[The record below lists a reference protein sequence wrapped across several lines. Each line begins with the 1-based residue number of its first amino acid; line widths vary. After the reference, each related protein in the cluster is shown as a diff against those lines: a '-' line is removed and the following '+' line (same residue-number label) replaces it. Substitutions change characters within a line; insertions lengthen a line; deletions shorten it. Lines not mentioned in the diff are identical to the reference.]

1 MRTTLLLFAVAL
13 VACDGKD
20 AAGTDTKKTAQAP
33 AKAAPADAKASGEA
47 APTATKPS
55 EPAAAKPTEP
65 AATPTEPAAMPTAPT
80 DTTATSATAAA
91 SGPVLDHTVKLLDG
105 SDKSLADYRGKAL
118 LVVNT
123 ASECGFT
130 PQYADLQEVYAKY
143 KDRGLEVLAFP
154 SNDFGAQEPGTP
166 EEIRA
171 FVDKKFNVEFEMFD
185 KVVIKG
191 DEKSPLYKTLTEETA
206 EGIKG
211 DVKWNFT
218 KFLVD
223 PQGHVVQR
231 FESPVSP
238 TDPQVT
244 AAIEKVLPKA

>member
-1 MRTTLLLFAVAL
+1 MRTTLLLLAVAL

-20 AAGTDTKKTAQAP
+20 AAGTDTNKKTAQAAPKAPDAKQAP
-33 AKAAPADAKASGEA
+33 AGAAAPATAKPAE
-47 APTATKPS
+47 PS
-55 EPAAAKPTEP
+55 AIEPASLAKVEP
-65 AATPTEPAAMPTAPT
+65 APAEPSAL
-80 DTTATSATAAA
+80 SATVAS

-105 SDKSLADYRGKAL
+105 TEKSLADYRGKAV

-143 KDRGLEVLAFP
+143 KERGLEVLAFP
-154 SNDFGAQEPGTP
+154 SNDFGGQEPGTP
-166 EEIRA
+166 EQIRE
-171 FVDKKFNVEFEMFD
+171 FVDSKYSVEFEMFD

-191 DEKSPLYKTLTEETA
+191 DDKSPLYKMLTEETPD
-206 EGIKG
+206 GIKG
-211 DVKWNFT
+211 DVQWNFT

-238 TDPQVT
+238 SDPQVT

>member
-1 MRTTLLLFAVAL
+1 MRTTLLLLAVAL

-20 AAGTDTKKTAQAP
+20 AAGTDTNKKTAQAAP
-33 AKAAPADAKASGEA
+33 KAPDAKQAPAGA
-47 APTATKPS
+47 ATPV
-55 EPAAAKPTEP
+55 AAKPAEPSAIEP
-65 AATPTEPAAMPTAPT
+65 AVAKVEPTPAEPSVA
-80 DTTATSATAAA
+80 SATVAA

-105 SDKSLADYRGKAL
+105 TEKSLAAYRGKAL

-130 PQYADLQEVYAKY
+130 PQYADLQAVYAKY

-154 SNDFGAQEPGTP
+154 SNDFGGQEPGTP
-166 EEIRA
+166 EQIRE
-171 FVDKKFNVEFEMFD
+171 FVDSKYSVEFEMFD
-185 KVVIKG
+185 KVVTKG
-191 DEKSPLYKTLTEETA
+191 DDKSPLYKTLTEETPD
-206 EGIKG
+206 GIKG
-211 DVKWNFT
+211 DVQWNFT

-238 TDPQVT
+238 SDPQVT

>member
-1 MRTTLLLFAVAL
+1 MRTTLLLLAVAL

-20 AAGTDTKKTAQAP
+20 AAGTDTKKTAQA
-33 AKAAPADAKASGEA
+33 APATKEA
-47 APTATKPS
+47 PKQTAPAG
-55 EPAAAKPTEP
+55 EPAPVAAKPTEP
-65 AATPTEPAAMPTAPT
+65 IVGEATAPPPRADGEPIMPDAQDPT
-80 DTTATSATAAA
+80 VTTA

-166 EEIRA
+166 EEIRK
-171 FVDKKFNVEFEMFD
+171 FVDSKYSVEFEMFD

-191 DEKSPLYKTLTEETA
+191 DDKSPLYKTLTEQTPD
-206 EGIKG
+206 GIKG

-223 PQGHVVQR
+223 PQGRVVQR

-244 AAIEKVLPKA
+244 SAIEAVLPKA

>member
-1 MRTTLLLFAVAL
+1 MRTTLLLLAVAL

-20 AAGTDTKKTAQAP
+20 ASGTDTKKTAEATP
-33 AKAAPADAKASGEA
+33 AKTPA
-47 APTATKPS
+47 KPV
-55 EPAAAKPTEP
+55 EKTPAAKPAEPAVDPAAIAKPAEP
-65 AATPTEPAAMPTAPT
+65 AATAVAEPIV
-80 DTTATSATAAA
+80 AA
-91 SGPVLDHTVKLLDG
+91 SGPVLDHTVKLIDG
-105 SDKSLADYRGKAL
+105 KDKSLADYRGKAL

-143 KDRGLEVLAFP
+143 KEQGFEVLAFP
-154 SNDFGAQEPGTP
+154 SNDFGGQEPGTP
-166 EEIRA
+166 EEIRK
-171 FVDKKFNVEFEMFD
+171 FVDSKFDVEFEMFD
-185 KVVIKG
+185 KVVING
-191 DEKSPLYKTLTEETA
+191 DDESPLYKTLTDETP

-231 FESPVSP
+231 FESAVSP
-238 TDPQVT
+238 TDPELT

>member
-1 MRTTLLLFAVAL
+1 MRTTLLLLAVAL
-13 VACDGKD
+13 VACDAKD
-20 AAGTDTKKTAQAP
+20 AGTDAKKTAEAASKAP
-33 AKAAPADAKASGEA
+33 AGKAAAELASVSVKTPKPGEPLAVTKAAEPVAAAAEPVAA
-47 APTATKPS
+47 APD
-55 EPAAAKPTEP
+55 
-65 AATPTEPAAMPTAPT
+65 TP
-80 DTTATSATAAA
+80 AAA
-91 SGPVLDHTVKLLDG
+91 SGPVLEHEVKLLDG
-105 SDKSLADYRGKAL
+105 TAKSLTDYRGKAL

-166 EEIRA
+166 EQIRA
-171 FVDKKFNVEFEMFD
+171 FVDKQYSVEFEMFD
-185 KVVIKG
+185 KVVTKG
-191 DEKSPLYKTLTEETA
+191 DGQAPLYKTLTEETA

-211 DVKWNFT
+211 EVKWNFT

-231 FESPVSP
+231 FESAVSP
-238 TDPQVT
+238 SDPQVT

>member
-1 MRTTLLLFAVAL
+1 MRTTLLLLAVAL

-20 AAGTDTKKTAQAP
+20 ASGTDTKKTAQAAP
-33 AKAAPADAKASGEA
+33 AKAPAKPDEKAPAAKAAPAGDPE
-47 APTATKPS
+47 
-55 EPAAAKPTEP
+55 AAAKPTEP
-65 AATPTEPAAMPTAPT
+65 AVEPAATAIVPPTEPAV
-80 DTTATSATAAA
+80 AAA

-105 SDKSLADYRGKAL
+105 KDRSLAEYRGKAL

-143 KDRGLEVLAFP
+143 KERGLEVLAFP
-154 SNDFGAQEPGTP
+154 SNDFGGQEPGTP
-166 EEIRA
+166 EEIRK
-171 FVDKKFNVEFEMFD
+171 FVDSKFNVEFEMFD

-191 DEKSPLYKTLTEETA
+191 ADKSPLYKTLTEETPD
-206 EGIKG
+206 GIKG
-211 DVKWNFT
+211 DVQWNFT

-231 FESPVSP
+231 FESAVSP
-238 TDPQVT
+238 TDPEVT

>member
-1 MRTTLLLFAVAL
+1 MRTTLLLLAVAL

-20 AAGTDTKKTAQAP
+20 ASGTDTKKTAEATP
-33 AKAAPADAKASGEA
+33 AKTPAKPIEKTPAAKQ
-47 APTATKPS
+47 
-55 EPAAAKPTEP
+55 EPAAKQAPP
-65 AATPTEPAAMPTAPT
+65 AVESTAGPAPQGVPVNDA
-80 DTTATSATAAA
+80 DDDGSIVAA
-91 SGPVLDHTVKLLDG
+91 SGPVLDHTVKLIDG
-105 SDKSLADYRGKAL
+105 KDKSLADYRGKAL

-143 KDRGLEVLAFP
+143 KEQGFEVLAFP
-154 SNDFGAQEPGTP
+154 SNDFGGQEPGTP
-166 EEIRA
+166 EEIRK
-171 FVDKKFNVEFEMFD
+171 FVDSKFDVEFEMFD
-185 KVVIKG
+185 KVVING
-191 DEKSPLYKTLTEETA
+191 DDESPLYKTLTDETP

-231 FESPVSP
+231 FESAVSP
-238 TDPQVT
+238 TDPELT